1 MKIKSHQLKSA
12 LSKELKSTYVISGD
26 ELLLA
31 LEASDTIRS
40 FAYEKGYQERTVFD
54 VDGKFDWNQIY
65 ANVNTLSLFETKK
78 ILELRLVRGK
88 LNDQGSKTLV
98 EVCKI
103 LGNNHLLL
111 IVSPKLDRSEQR
123 SLWLKTLTAH
133 GAHIEIARIKGDEVT
148 SWIAQRLKKS
158 NIQIS
163 RDKIQIIADRV
174 EGNLFAAAQE
184 IEKLELLALGN
195 NANELAI
202 STIVTDSTRYDV
214 FDLMN
219 KMLSGDTR
227 STGRILRG
235 LQAEGTQPL
244 PLLWAV
250 LNELRKLIK
259 ASQLIADGSSASNA
273 LIQAGVWK
281 SSLASMRLVLNRCSP
296 AHLRMLFYQA
306 AAIDRGVK
314 GLRESN
320 IWDELTT
327 LILSLSG
334 SQILRPMTIKHTIE
348 N

>member
-40 FAYEKGYQERTVFD
+40 FAYEKGYQERIVFD
-54 VDGKFDWNQIY
+54 VDGKFDWTQIY
-65 ANVNTLSLFETKK
+65 ANVNTLSLFDTKK

-158 NIQIS
+158 NIQKHSLNFYKELLEILS
-163 RDKIQIIADRV
+163 SHKNPIEGHYMERLWCYMFTKNKTLYKSFRDV
-174 EGNLFAAAQE
+174 LTT
-184 IEKLELLALGN
+184 KLE
-195 NANELAI
+195 
-202 STIVTDSTRYDV
+202 R
-214 FDLMN
+214 
-219 KMLSGDTR
+219 
-227 STGRILRG
+227 
-235 LQAEGTQPL
+235 
-244 PLLWAV
+244 
-250 LNELRKLIK
+250 LRKK
-259 ASQLIADGSSASNA
+259 
-273 LIQAGVWK
+273 
-281 SSLASMRLVLNRCSP
+281 
-296 AHLRMLFYQA
+296 
-306 AAIDRGVK
+306 
-314 GLRESN
+314 E
-320 IWDELTT
+320 
-327 LILSLSG
+327 
-334 SQILRPMTIKHTIE
+334 
-348 N
+348 